1 MKVFSATP
9 KYSSTLPQCP
19 GWDFNLKRQPYCLVA
34 REMQILLVI
43 GLEQDNKQIT
53 SLLCPLIPSGQGP
66 LDWDIPYP
74 EIYTSAGHH

>member
-1 MKVFSATP
+1 
-9 KYSSTLPQCP
+9 
-19 GWDFNLKRQPYCLVA
+19 
-34 REMQILLVI
+34 MQILLVI

-66 LDWDIPYP
+66 LDWDIPYYSP